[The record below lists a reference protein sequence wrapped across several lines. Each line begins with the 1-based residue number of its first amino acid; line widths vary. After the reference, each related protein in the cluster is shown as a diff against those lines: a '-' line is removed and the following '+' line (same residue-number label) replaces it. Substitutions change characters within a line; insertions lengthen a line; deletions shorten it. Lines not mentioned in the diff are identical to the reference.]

1 MARFIK
7 REMPDL
13 NKDGNPQAYY
23 KMETYRNY
31 DGKDFV
37 KYMVDTSI
45 GISASMVEAVLL
57 QTTERL
63 ANLLG
68 MGYTVTIDGIG
79 TFSTKLGPCKG
90 KEVEDLE
97 ATKGKRNAASVEV
110 TGVNLRVDKELVKK
124 INRSCNLERSGE
136 QRIQKSPYT
145 EAQRLERAKKYLE
158 KHGQMTILAYSYIAK
173 LSKSSAH
180 RELHKFVKDP
190 SSGITYTG
198 RGPTRVFVLQKEN
211 NE

>member
-1 MARFIK
+1 MAKFVK
-7 REMPDL
+7 REMPDIH
-13 NKDGNPQAYY
+13 KDGNPKVYY

-31 DGKDFV
+31 SHDDFV
-37 KYMVDTSI
+37 KYMIRAGV
-45 GISASMVEAVLL
+45 GISASMVEAVLT
-57 QTTERL
+57 QVTDKL
-63 ANLLG
+63 ADLLG

-79 TFSTKLGPCKG
+79 TFSTKLGPSKG

-97 ATKGKRNAASVEV
+97 GTNGKRNSSSVEV
-110 TGVNLRVDKELVKK
+110 TGVNLRVDKKLVKE
-124 INRSCNLERSGE
+124 INRSCDLERSGE
-136 QRIQKSPYT
+136 RRIQKSPYT

-158 KHGQMTILAYSYIAK
+158 KYGQMTILTYSYIAK

-190 SSGITYTG
+190 YSGITYTG
-198 RGPTRVFVLQKEN
+198 RGPTRVFVLRKEN

>member
-13 NKDGNPQAYY
+13 NKDGNPKVYY

-198 RGPTRVFVLQKEN
+198 RGPTRVFVLRKEV
-211 NE
+211 

>member
-13 NKDGNPQAYY
+13 NKDGNPKVYY

-124 INRSCNLERSGE
+124 INRSCNLERSGV

-158 KHGQMTILAYSYIAK
+158 KHGQMTILTYSYIAK

>member
-13 NKDGNPQAYY
+13 NKDGNPKVYY

-158 KHGQMTILAYSYIAK
+158 KHGQMTILTYSYIAK

>member
-13 NKDGNPQAYY
+13 NKDGNPKVYY

-110 TGVNLRVDKELVKK
+110 TGVNLSVDKELVKK

>member
-1 MARFIK
+1 MAKFVK
-7 REMPDL
+7 REMPDIH
-13 NKDGNPQAYY
+13 KDGNPKVYY

-31 DGKDFV
+31 SHDDFV
-37 KYMVDTSI
+37 KYMIRAGV
-45 GISASMVEAVLL
+45 GISASMVEAVLT
-57 QTTERL
+57 QVTDKL
-63 ANLLG
+63 ADLLG

-79 TFSTKLGPCKG
+79 TFSTKLGPSKG

-97 ATKGKRNAASVEV
+97 GTNGKRNSSSVEV
-110 TGVNLRVDKELVKK
+110 IGVNLRVDKKLVKE

-136 QRIQKSPYT
+136 RRIQKSPYT

-158 KHGQMTILAYSYIAK
+158 KYGQMTILTYSYIAK

-198 RGPTRVFVLQKEN
+198 RGPTRVFVLRKEN

>member
-13 NKDGNPQAYY
+13 NKDGNTKVYY

-198 RGPTRVFVLQKEN
+198 RGPTRVFVLRKEN

>member
-1 MARFIK
+1 MAKFIK

-13 NKDGNPQAYY
+13 NKDGNPKVYY

>member
-1 MARFIK
+1 MAKFIK

-13 NKDGNPQAYY
+13 NKDGNPKVYY

-124 INRSCNLERSGE
+124 INRSCTLERSGE

>member
-13 NKDGNPQAYY
+13 NKDGNPKVYY

>member
-13 NKDGNPQAYY
+13 NKDGNPKVYY

-124 INRSCNLERSGE
+124 INRSCNLEPFSR
-136 QRIQKSPYT
+136 T
-145 EAQRLERAKKYLE
+145 VF
-158 KHGQMTILAYSYIAK
+158 
-173 LSKSSAH
+173 SSASI
-180 RELHKFVKDP
+180 L
-190 SSGITYTG
+190 S
-198 RGPTRVFVLQKEN
+198 TRF
-211 NE
+211 

>member
-13 NKDGNPQAYY
+13 NKDGNPKVYY

-158 KHGQMTILAYSYIAK
+158 KYGQMTILTYSYIAK

>member
-13 NKDGNPQAYY
+13 NKDGNPKVYY

-31 DGKDFV
+31 SHDEFV
-37 KYMVDTSI
+37 KYMIRGGV
-45 GISASMVEAVLL
+45 GISASMVEAVLT
-57 QTTERL
+57 QVTEKL
-63 ANLLG
+63 ADLLG

-79 TFSTKLGPCKG
+79 TFSTKLGPSRG

-97 ATKGKRNAASVEV
+97 ASKGKRNAASVEV
-110 TGVNLRVDKELVKK
+110 TGVNLRVDKELVKE
-124 INRSCNLERSGE
+124 INRSCHLERSGE

-158 KHGQMTILAYSYIAK
+158 THGQMTILAYSDIVK
-173 LSKSSAH
+173 LTKSSAH

-190 SSGITYTG
+190 FSGITYTG
-198 RGPTRVFVLQKEN
+198 RGPTRVFVLRKEN

>member
-13 NKDGNPQAYY
+13 NKDGNPKVYY

-198 RGPTRVFVLQKEN
+198 RGPTRVFVL
-211 NE
+211 

>member
-13 NKDGNPQAYY
+13 NKDGNPKVYY

-136 QRIQKSPYT
+136 QRIHKSPYT

-158 KHGQMTILAYSYIAK
+158 QHGQLTILAYSYIAK

>member
-13 NKDGNPQAYY
+13 NKDGNPKVYY

-110 TGVNLRVDKELVKK
+110 TGVNLRVDKGLVKK

-158 KHGQMTILAYSYIAK
+158 KHGQMTILTYSYIAK

>member
-13 NKDGNPQAYY
+13 NKDGNPKVYY

-198 RGPTRVFVLQKEN
+198 RGPTRVFVLRKEN

>member
-1 MARFIK
+1 MAKFIK

-13 NKDGNPQAYY
+13 NKDGNPKVYY

-198 RGPTRVFVLQKEN
+198 RGPTRVFVLRKEN

>member
-13 NKDGNPQAYY
+13 NKDGNPKVYY

-158 KHGQMTILAYSYIAK
+158 KHGQMTILTYSYIAK

-198 RGPTRVFVLQKEN
+198 RGPTRVFVLRKEN

>member
-13 NKDGNPQAYY
+13 NKDGNPKVYY

-124 INRSCNLERSGE
+124 INRSCKLERSGE

>member
-1 MARFIK
+1 MAKFIK

-13 NKDGNPQAYY
+13 NKDGNPKVYY

-68 MGYTVTIDGIG
+68 MGYTVTIDVIG

>member
-13 NKDGNPQAYY
+13 NKDGNPKVYY

-198 RGPTRVFVLQKEN
+198 RGPTRVFVLRKETN
-211 NE
+211 